1 MIGVILAAGIGKRMK
16 SKYPKALYEILGKKM
31 IDYPLDTLSAIN
43 DLQEIIIVV
52 SKDNRKLIEEHITTK
67 EQRKKILFV
76 EQPKQLGTAHA
87 LLQVQGFVQKYDKL
101 LVLPTDLPLIKKETI
116 INLMKNSKDYNIT
129 LLTARVNNPSGFGR
143 ILREDTSNKVI
154 KIVEE
159 TELDESQKT
168 KLKEIN
174 VGIYIFKTDFIF
186 SILPKIRP
194 DNKQNEYYLT
204 DAIESEEEVNAVELR
219 DEEEIIGVNTK
230 EDLIKVENI
239 LRERKIKALLLE
251 EGVRIIDPENT
262 YIDYQVKINKDVVI
276 YPYTMILGDSVIDE
290 DSIIGPYTYIINCEI
305 GKGVEIVASF
315 VKNSIIKDKVK
326 IGPFSHIRPQV
337 LIEEEAKIGNFVE
350 VKKSKIGKGTKAM
363 HLSYLG
369 DSEIAS
375 KVNIGAG
382 TIICN
387 YDGIRKHKTVIEEG
401 AFIGSNTALIAPV
414 TVHKSAVI
422 GAGSTITQ
430 DVPAFALAIGRARQ
444 RNIKDWVL
452 KRENN
457 KKNNEE

>member
-1 MIGVILAAGIGKRMK
+1 
-16 SKYPKALYEILGKKM
+16 
-31 IDYPLDTLSAIN
+31 
-43 DLQEIIIVV
+43 
-52 SKDNRKLIEEHITTK
+52 
-67 EQRKKILFV
+67 
-76 EQPKQLGTAHA
+76 
-87 LLQVQGFVQKYDKL
+87 
-101 LVLPTDLPLIKKETI
+101 
-116 INLMKNSKDYNIT
+116 
-129 LLTARVNNPSGFGR
+129 
-143 ILREDTSNKVI
+143 
-154 KIVEE
+154 
-159 TELDESQKT
+159 LDESKKA

-174 VGIYIFKTDFIF
+174 VGIYIFKADFIF

-204 DAIESEEEVNAVELR
+204 DAIESEEEINAVELT

-230 EDLIKVENI
+230 EDLIKVESI

-276 YPYTMILGDSVIDE
+276 HPYTMILGDSVIDE
-290 DSIIGPYTYIINCEI
+290 DSIIGPYTYIVDCKI
-305 GKGVEIVASF
+305 GKGVEIIASF
-315 VKNSIIKDKVK
+315 VKHSIIKDKVK

-387 YDGIRKHKTVIEEG
+387 YDGIKKHKTVIEEG

-414 TVHKSAVI
+414 NIHKGAVI
-422 GAGSTITQ
+422 GAGSTITE

-452 KRENN
+452 KRKNN